1 MLDTSQAIA
10 TAEHRR
16 CASLKKQFTLCVDAR
31 RYVAVWGFMPSCPK
45 TGVCRGNFPML
56 TSAMLRRLLIAI
68 AALSIS
74 TFFATE
80 GFAMA
85 KTHAAA
91 HSKLDTSASGGLVH
105 G

>member
-1 MLDTSQAIA
+1 
-10 TAEHRR
+10 
-16 CASLKKQFTLCVDAR
+16 
-31 RYVAVWGFMPSCPK
+31 MPE
-45 TGVCRGNFPML
+45 TGVRRRRFPML

-74 TFFATE
+74 TFFAAE

-85 KTHAAA
+85 NTHAAA
-91 HSKLDTSASGGLVH
+91 HSKPARSASGGWIY

>member
-1 MLDTSQAIA
+1 
-10 TAEHRR
+10 
-16 CASLKKQFTLCVDAR
+16 
-31 RYVAVWGFMPSCPK
+31 MPE
-45 TGVCRGNFPML
+45 TGVRRRNFPML

-74 TFFATE
+74 TFFAAE

-85 KTHAAA
+85 NTHAAA
-91 HSKLDTSASGGLVH
+91 RSKLDTSASGGWVH

>member
-1 MLDTSQAIA
+1 
-10 TAEHRR
+10 
-16 CASLKKQFTLCVDAR
+16 
-31 RYVAVWGFMPSCPK
+31 MPE
-45 TGVCRGNFPML
+45 TGVRRRNFPML

-74 TFFATE
+74 TFFAAE

-85 KTHAAA
+85 KTHAVA
-91 HSKLDTSASGGLVH
+91 HSKLDTSASGGWVH